1 MPTRPS
7 LAAAGL
13 AVAILV
19 AVSACSSSSPTSAP
33 TTGAS
38 TAGPTTAASAPPIEI
53 PSALA
58 SALGP
63 GASMP
68 DPATLLTADQA
79 ASIIGGSPTPV
90 TVPFNVPNMSIASY
104 ENTDGD
110 SVTVFVEAIP
120 GGVMGNAQLQAA
132 MAMAGA
138 QGDLQAISGL
148 GDAAGK
154 EVNANDATVAF
165 VKGSTIVVVEAS
177 SGTLTGSDLEPK
189 LEAIAHQVADKL

>member
-13 AVAILV
+13 AVAILL
-19 AVSACSSSSPTSAP
+19 AVSACSSSSATSAP
-33 TTGAS
+33 TTAAS
-38 TAGPTTAASAPPIEI
+38 VAGPSDAASAPPIEI

-68 DPATLLTADQA
+68 DPSTLLTADQA

-90 TVPFNVPNMSIASY
+90 TLPLSIPNMSIASY

-120 GGVMGNAQLQAA
+120 GGLASVQLQAA

-138 QGDLQAISGL
+138 QGDLQTISGL

-154 EVNANDATVAF
+154 DVTDSEATIAF
-165 VKGSTIVVVEAS
+165 VKGSTIVMMQAS
-177 SGTLTGSDLEPK
+177 SGTLAGSDLEPK
-189 LEAIAHQVADKL
+189 LEAIARQVADKL

>member
-7 LAAAGL
+7 LAAASY
-13 AVAILV
+13 AIAILL
-19 AVSACSSSSPTSAP
+19 AVSACSSSGATSAP

-38 TAGPTTAASAPPIEI
+38 AGPTDAASAPPIEI

-58 SALGP
+58 SALVP

-90 TVPFNVPNMSIASY
+90 TLPITIPNVSIASY

-110 SVTVFVEAIP
+110 SVSVFVEAIP
-120 GGVMGNAQLQAA
+120 GGLVNAQLQAA

-138 QGDLQAISGL
+138 QGDLQVISGL

-154 EVNANDATVAF
+154 EVNDNDATVAF
-165 VKGSTIVVVEAS
+165 VKGSTIVVVQAS
-177 SGTLTGSDLEPK
+177 SGTLAGSDLEPK
-189 LEAIAHQVADKL
+189 LEAIARQVADTL